1 MSVIEG
7 LNRPVVDGVRL
18 PFACVD
24 DADGGRHDSVV
35 KARAIRCALSRICG
49 ICAEVLTRPLAFL
62 GSTEEAAAGEFLFPP
77 CHASCAEEA
86 VREHAPRGAVLG
98 HAEAPAEWVVVTT
111 AGFDL
116 VRPTQRGGPVSFRP
130 NSVIGSVVVS

>member
-24 DADGGRHDSVV
+24 DADGGRHDTVV

-49 ICAEVLTRPLAFL
+49 ICAEVLTRPVAFL
-62 GSTEEAAAGEFLFPP
+62 GSAEEADAVEFLFPP
-77 CHASCAEEA
+77 CHVACAEEA

-98 HAEAPAEWVVVTT
+98 HAEAPGEWVVLTT
-111 AGFDL
+111 GGFDL
-116 VRPTQRGGPVSFRP
+116 VRPTKRGGAVSFRP
-130 NSVIGSVVVS
+130 NSVIGRSAIS